1 VIRLVEQRL
10 ETLTADAVVRA
21 ADALLSPLGAASV
34 ALDEAAGARFAE
46 QRRVNAPLEVGSAVV
61 TGGGDLAAEF
71 VLHLVLQDEER
82 SATRD
87 ILRRA
92 LLHAWHRA
100 EGWQLSRVAAAAGGL
115 ALPLEEAAAL
125 LVETFRDRPGNT
137 GFPAELLIVVDD
149 AEQRGTLGALLS
161 LPPA

>member
-1 VIRLVEQRL
+1 MIRLVEQRL
-10 ETLTADAVVRA
+10 ASLAADAVVRA
-21 ADALLSPLGAASV
+21 ADAFLSPVGAASV

-61 TGGGDLAAEF
+61 TGGGDLTAEF

-87 ILRRA
+87 VVRRA

-100 EGWQLSRVAAAAGGL
+100 EGWQLSTVAASASGL
-115 ALPLEEAAAL
+115 ALPVEEAVPL
-125 LVETFRDRPGNT
+125 LAETFRDRAGDT
-137 GFPAELLIVVDD
+137 GYPAALLIVVDD
-149 AEQRGTLGALLS
+149 AEQRNLLSALLS
-161 LPPA
+161 IPPA